1 MKKKKL
7 TNREIAEAIDGLSKN
22 DNILLNMIKDKDVEI
37 KQIFALY
44 LEYSKDT
51 DKFNK
56 FVNGKVKEFEKQR
69 SKDKEGA

>member
-22 DNILLNMIKDKDVEI
+22 DNILLNMIKDKNVEV
-37 KQIFALY
+37 KQIIALY